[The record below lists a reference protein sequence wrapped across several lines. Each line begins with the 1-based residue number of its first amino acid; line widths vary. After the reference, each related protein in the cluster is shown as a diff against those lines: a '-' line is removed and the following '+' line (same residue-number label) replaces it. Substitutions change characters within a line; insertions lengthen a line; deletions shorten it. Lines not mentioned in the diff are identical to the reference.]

1 MEVKVDDHSLE
12 QDIKQEEQR
21 NKLIVT
27 AMDTHVSL
35 NINYTRKSL
44 NLYGFSPEY

>member
-27 AMDTHVSL
+27 VMDTHVSS
-35 NINYTRKSL
+35 NINYRFDT
-44 NLYGFSPEY
+44 NLLYILKRS